1 MQVNIRVSRQFSDG
15 TYATFECTDSSI
27 EGAIKIADQLA
38 TGKADTVADAK
49 ANFTKEVK
57 ADAKKDTVK
66 DSAKDAAKSNTAAGK
81 TSGTETTAGTTKETE
96 AGAPSYDAVKKAIT
110 GVASAK
116 GRETA
121 VAMLQR
127 FGAISGTTLK
137 VEQYAEVL
145 VMAERILAGTYD
157 PMASE
162 QNAEDAIA

>member
-1 MQVNIRVSRQFSDG
+1 MQVNIRVTRQFSDG
-15 TYATFECTDSSI
+15 THATFECTDSSI

-49 ANFTKEVK
+49 ANITKEVK

-81 TSGTETTAGTTKETE
+81 TSETETTAGTTKETE
-96 AGAPSYDAVKKAIT
+96 AGAPNYDAVKKAIT

-116 GRETA
+116 GRESA

-127 FGAISGTTLK
+127 FGATSGATLK
-137 VEQYAEVL
+137 AEQYAEVL
-145 VMAERILAGTYD
+145 EMADKILNAGFD
-157 PMASE
+157 PMAAE
-162 QNAEDAIA
+162 LPNEDALA